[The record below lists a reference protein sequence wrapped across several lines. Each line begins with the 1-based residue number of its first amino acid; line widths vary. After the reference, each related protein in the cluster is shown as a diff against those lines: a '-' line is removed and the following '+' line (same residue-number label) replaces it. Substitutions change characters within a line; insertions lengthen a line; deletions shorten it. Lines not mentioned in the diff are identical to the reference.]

1 MSKPVTWSYSSLK
14 LFLQCRH
21 KYYRLRVAKDIVE
34 PEAEHLRYGNEV
46 HKAAEL
52 YIGEGK
58 PLAPQHE
65 FMLPM
70 LDRLMQMRGTKHCE
84 IKLGLTANLEP
95 CEFFAKDVWFRGIID
110 LLILD
115 GSRAR
120 IVDYKTGKSA
130 KYADKDQLELM
141 SLAVFKHFPHVK
153 KVKAGLLFVV
163 ANDFVKEDY
172 EQDRAPIYWQKW
184 LRDTAQLEAAVR
196 AQVWNKTP
204 NFTCKGWCPV
214 KDCEHWEPPRR

>member
-1 MSKPVTWSYSSLK
+1 
-14 LFLQCRH
+14 
-21 KYYRLRVAKDIVE
+21 
-34 PEAEHLRYGNEV
+34 
-46 HKAAEL
+46 
-52 YIGEGK
+52 
-58 PLAPQHE
+58 
-65 FMLPM
+65 M

-120 IVDYKTGKSA
+120 IIDYKTGKSA

-141 SLAVFKHFPHVK
+141 SLAVFKHYPHVK